1 MVQLSQ
7 LYVSTGKTIALSIQ
21 TFVHRV
27 TSLLFNM
34 LSRFV
39 ITCLPRSNC
48 LLISWL
54 QSSSSVILEPKK
66 RKSVSSH
73 FHIFPF
79 YLPCSN
85 GARCYDLS
93 FLTFSCKPA
102 LSLSSFS
109 LIKKVFNSS
118 SLSAFRVVSSAYLS
132 LPILIPACYSCSPL
146 FLMMCSVYRLKNQG
160 DSRQPCLTSFLI
172 LNQSVVPYMVLTFV
186 YCKLIL

>member
-1 MVQLSQ
+1 MEPD
-7 LYVSTGKTIALSIQ
+7 A
-21 TFVHRV
+21 
-27 TSLLFNM
+27 M
-34 LSRFV
+34 
-39 ITCLPRSNC
+39 
-48 LLISWL
+48 
-54 QSSSSVILEPKK
+54 IL
-66 RKSVSSH
+66 V
-73 FHIFPF
+73 
-79 YLPCSN
+79 
-85 GARCYDLS
+85 

-186 YCKLIL
+186 YWLAYRFIRRQVRWSGIPVSLRAFCSLSWSRVKGFISIDETEIDFFFSEIPLLFL